1 MSCSLF
7 GNHGGSVRLQ
17 VLLFVNLNEF
27 RPSAFSSRE
36 GGISKNFRT
45 QCILCLCSQLAVCLS
60 ISS

>member
-36 GGISKNFRT
+36 GGISLKIFVHGAYFVYALNLRY
-45 QCILCLCSQLAVCLS
+45 V
-60 ISS
+60 